1 MRTVPLMDRT
11 TRTER
16 SSGDSTRKVNRIGSP
31 SWSICVFAYR

>member
-1 MRTVPLMDRT
+1 MDRM

-16 SSGDSTRKVNRIGSP
+16 SSVDSTRNVNRNGSP